1 MQIPSLFVLA
11 LPRSLS
17 SVVYHAARSGLGLTE
32 PTWTTDGEILNL
44 DRHALRGRDRGDTSV
59 KFLVPGRDPNR
70 SDEALAFLD
79 QVVARE
85 GFAYKDVVQPFVC
98 ARWRGLSE
106 LRVLRIRRP
115 LADIAASVL
124 NHGWTYPAHGVGADG
139 TGPDDV
145 VRGLLQA
152 ERALDGI
159 PAVEVAYDDLIADES
174 ALEAALSQL
183 YGGAM
188 RVHYVDAPFVEVRAR
203 VLARR
208 RTPAYQALQARI
220 EALRAGLPEPAPP
233 RAAVAPLSVEA
244 ARIASPPPELRSAE
258 ASPASA
264 PPSTHPS
271 APPRVASSGAALP
284 TARILVVGDGNAP
297 TGFGR
302 VVHSILERL
311 PPRYDIHHLGINH
324 RGDPHRARWPIYPAM
339 SGGDPYG
346 VERVPELVERLEPA
360 LVFVVCDP
368 WILTRYA
375 GALARYRRRLRTVGY
390 LPVEGTPIEPSVAL
404 GLRHLDRI
412 VAYNRFGADALAEA
426 FRRAAQDDPSLGARD
441 IAIIPHGVDTGVFRP
456 LGADL
461 ADRRLA
467 KRALLPDTPEFQDS
481 FIVFNGN
488 RNQPRKRIDLT
499 MKGFARFAQGKPP
512 NVKLY
517 LHMGVE
523 DAGWNL
529 LAMARRLGI
538 EDRLILTSTAPQL
551 PSEPEEK
558 LNLIYNVGD
567 VGITTSIGEGWGL
580 VSFESAATGV
590 PQIVPRHTSCA
601 ELWEGHAEM
610 MEPAFSLTTER
621 ILLEGWYVTE
631 EGVAD
636 TLERLYRDPALR
648 AERGRQA
655 YARATDPALSWDRIA
670 AQWVDLFD
678 GLIPIRT

>member
-1 MQIPSLFVLA
+1 MHLPSLFVLS

-17 SVVYHAARSGLGLTE
+17 SVVYHAARGALGLAE

-44 DRHALRGRDRGDTSV
+44 DRHALRSGGRDEGGG

-70 SDEALAFLD
+70 GDEVLAYLD

-98 ARWRGLSE
+98 ARWRGISA

-124 NHGWTYPAHGVGADG
+124 ERGWRYPAHAVGADG
-139 TGPDDV
+139 TDPDDV
-145 VRGLLQA
+145 LRGLLQA
-152 ERALDGI
+152 ERALDSI
-159 PAVEVAYDDLIADES
+159 PAVEVAYDDLVAD
-174 ALEAALSQL
+174 EAALEGALSHL
-183 YGGAM
+183 YEGAV
-188 RVHYVDAPFVEVRAR
+188 RAHYIDAAFVEVRAR
-203 VLARR
+203 TLARR
-208 RTPAYQALQARI
+208 RTAAYQALEARI
-220 EALRAGLPEPAPP
+220 EGLRAEVSPPLRIVAPP
-233 RAAVAPLSVEA
+233 NVAPPILPHPIA
-244 ARIASPPPELRSAE
+244 APSFGSPSIGRS
-258 ASPASA
+258 
-264 PPSTHPS
+264 
-271 APPRVASSGAALP
+271 P
-284 TARILVVGDGNAP
+284 TTRILVIGDGNAP

-302 VVHSILERL
+302 VVHSILERM
-311 PPRYDIHHLGINH
+311 PARYDLHHLGINH

-339 SGGDPYG
+339 TGGDPYG
-346 VERVPELVERLEPA
+346 VDRVPELVERLDPA

-375 GALARYRRRLRTVGY
+375 GALARYRRRIRTVGY
-390 LPVEGTPIEPSVAL
+390 LPVEGTPLDPSVAL

-412 VAYNRFGADALAEA
+412 VAYNQFGASALGEA
-426 FRRAAQDDPSLGARD
+426 FRQAGVDDVSLGARD
-441 IAIIPHGVDTGVFRP
+441 IGIIPHGIDTKVFHP
-456 LGADL
+456 LGPDL

-467 KRALLPDTPEFQDS
+467 KKALLPDTPDFQDS

-488 RNQPRKRIDLT
+488 RNQPRKRIDIT
-499 MKGFARFAQGKPP
+499 MKGFARFAQGKPN

-551 PSEPEEK
+551 PSEPEDK

-567 VGITTSIGEGWGL
+567 VGITTTIGEGWGL
-580 VSFESAATGV
+580 VSFESAATGA

-621 ILLEGWYVTE
+621 ILLDGWFVTE
-631 EGVAD
+631 VAVAD
-636 TLERLYRDPALR
+636 ALERLYRDPVLR

-670 AQWVDLFD
+670 DQWVGLFD
-678 GLIPIRT
+678 ELLAERQAR